1 MGIPRVDLTGKV
13 AAVTGSR
20 RGIGAAIA
28 LAFAEAGAD
37 VVVSDIVAD
46 DGLLDGMVKQVKGSG
61 RDGMAVRADV
71 TVKSDVQNLVNAAV
85 ARFGKIDIWVNNAGV
100 PNVIPILDYTEEQWD
115 RIVDTHL
122 KGCFLCSQVIAPRM
136 IERKTGNIINISSV
150 AGLSGSPASAAYASA
165 KAGILSLTRTFSQA
179 LGPHGI
185 RVNAIAPGF
194 VNTDMVKD
202 ILGQPARLKD
212 IEGRIPLGRVAQ
224 PADIANIALF
234 LASDL
239 AGYVTGQTI
248 VANGGQS
255 GILG

>member
-1 MGIPRVDLTGKV
+1 MKLTNKV
-13 AAVTGSR
+13 AVITGSR

-46 DGLLDGMVKQVKGSG
+46 DGQLEAMVAQIKGFG
-61 RDGMAVRADV
+61 RRGLSIRADV
-71 TVKSDVQNLVNAAV
+71 TVKADVQNLVKATV
-85 ARFGKIDIWVNNAGV
+85 AQFGKIDIWVNNAGV

-115 RIVDTHL
+115 KIVDTHL
-122 KGCFLCSQVIAPRM
+122 KGCFLCSQAVAQEM

-150 AGLSGSPASAAYASA
+150 AGLSGSPGSAAYASA

-202 ILGQPARLKD
+202 ILGQPERLKD
-212 IEGRIPLGRVAQ
+212 IESRIPLGRVAQ
-224 PADIANIALF
+224 PADIAKISLF

-239 AGYVTGQTI
+239 SGYVTGHTI
-248 VANGGQS
+248 VANGGRPEY
-255 GILG
+255 